1 MSIST
6 NINPDSINAVVD
18 RQQASSANDLPNQD
32 SLTLWVNTALRHPHV
47 MSGALAQKPSL
58 QLAELS
64 VRLVDEVES
73 QTLNCDYRQKNKPT
87 NVLSFSADLPEFVD
101 VPLLGDLIICA
112 PVVAREAIEQ
122 HKKNDDHW
130 AHMIIHGTL
139 HLLGYDHID
148 ENDATI
154 METIETEV
162 LETLGIAC
170 PYAEYALPAEE
181 KFDSPPFLLIP

>member
-1 MSIST
+1 MNIST
-6 NINPDSINAVVD
+6 NINPDSINAIVD

-32 SLTLWVNTALRHPHV
+32 SLTLWVNAALRHPHV

-58 QLAELS
+58 QQAELS

-73 QTLNCDYRQKNKPT
+73 QTLNRDYRQKDKPT

-112 PVVAREAIEQ
+112 PVVEREATEQ
-122 HKKNDDHW
+122 HKTAAAHW
-130 AHMIIHGTL
+130 AHMVIHGTL

-162 LETLGIAC
+162 LKTLDIAC
-170 PYAEYALPAEE
+170 PYIDYVQPSEE
-181 KFDSPPFLLIP
+181 KI